1 MLWKSLSNRPVRL
14 KEQAIQVTGLIVWV
28 ERWITEEARA
38 QGMLNVF
45 VVEMW
50 DIKLTITDAQLEG
63 NSAENVMGLNIDMR
77 HLTVF
82 CRFLRRNCTKVANI
96 VSPLHALFFGA
107 RSKWERWAHPTHSG
121 SQSGNRIRF
130 VFPRGAASYMIN
142 TVINQL

>member
-38 QGMLNVF
+38 LGMLNVF

-82 CRFLRRNCTKVANI
+82 CSFLRRNCAKVANI
-96 VSPLHALFFGA
+96 VSPLHALFLGGKIKVGKMGPSYPL
-107 RSKWERWAHPTHSG
+107 RQPIRKQDSLRI
-121 SQSGNRIRF
+121 SQGRR
-130 VFPRGAASYMIN
+130 
-142 TVINQL
+142 QLYKKYGY

>member
-14 KEQAIQVTGLIVWV
+14 KEQAMQVTGLIVWV

-82 CRFLRRNCTKVANI
+82 CSFLRLFAPLCKGCEHCKSAPRAFFGGQDQSGKDGPILPTQVAN
-96 VSPLHALFFGA
+96 
-107 RSKWERWAHPTHSG
+107 
-121 SQSGNRIRF
+121 
-130 VFPRGAASYMIN
+130 
-142 TVINQL
+142 

>member
-82 CRFLRRNCTKVANI
+82 CRFLRRN
-96 VSPLHALFFGA
+96 
-107 RSKWERWAHPTHSG
+107 
-121 SQSGNRIRF
+121 
-130 VFPRGAASYMIN
+130 
-142 TVINQL
+142 

>member
-1 MLWKSLSNRPVRL
+1 M
-14 KEQAIQVTGLIVWV
+14 QVTGLIVWV

-82 CRFLRRNCTKVANI
+82 CRFLRRNCAKVANI
-96 VSPLHALFFGA
+96 VSPLHALFFGG
-107 RSKWERWAHPTHSG
+107 KIKVGKMGP
-121 SQSGNRIRF
+121 
-130 VFPRGAASYMIN
+130 SYP
-142 TVINQL
+142 LR